1 MLKAVH
7 NLAMVASISIF
18 AIGVTGCD
26 LINPPKKP
34 AKKAAKSEAVAEP
47 QEAKLSSDTVAV
59 VGSWKL
65 SQDEFKQRLKLL
77 KEGLPDFDENKS
89 GNKEAVLNELIRQQ
103 LLVQDAEA
111 QGIDRQEDITAA
123 VEDFRRTLLVQ
134 ELASRLT
141 KDKAATEKD
150 AKEYYE
156 ANKEIFVDPIEW
168 KVREI
173 VVADEAAAKNILV
186 QVLQGA
192 DFGEIAKAQSKGKTA
207 ANGGVLPVFT
217 TDKAPFAAMQAAIVN
232 LDAGGTS
239 GVFKGPD
246 GYYIVKVDEKK
257 GGAAK
262 AFADVKEDVISG
274 LTLRKQQEAIL
285 EHIDELAK
293 KIKVEVNKDLLG
305 TGTQK

>member
-1 MLKAVH
+1 
-7 NLAMVASISIF
+7 
-18 AIGVTGCD
+18 
-26 LINPPKKP
+26 LINPPKK
-34 AKKAAKSEAVAEP
+34 AKKTTPKTEAAAQS
-47 QEAKLSSDTVAV
+47 QEAKLSADTVAV

-65 SQDEFKQRLKLL
+65 TQDEFNQRLKLL
-77 KEGLPDFDENKS
+77 KEGLPDFDVNKP

-111 QGIDRQEDITAA
+111 QGIGAQEDITAA

-141 KDKAATEKD
+141 KDKVATEKD

-156 ANKEIFVDPIEW
+156 ANKELFVDPIEW

-285 EHIDELAK
+285 EHIDQLAQ

-305 TGTQK
+305 TGAAK